1 MDDFEKGLTN
11 FPPEKTL
18 YINWNN
24 DKENIY
30 KLINNFIS

>member
-1 MDDFEKGLTN
+1 MNDISEKGLTN

-24 DKENIY
+24 DVPKIY
-30 KLINNFIS
+30 IN